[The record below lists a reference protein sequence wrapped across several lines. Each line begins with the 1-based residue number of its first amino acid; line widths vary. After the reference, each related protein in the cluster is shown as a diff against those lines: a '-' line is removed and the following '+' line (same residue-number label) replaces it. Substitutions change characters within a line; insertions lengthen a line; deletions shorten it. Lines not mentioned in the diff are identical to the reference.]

1 MASVLTHNMGDIKK
15 VTFFMEECK
24 RAGIPVLGPSV
35 NESNFKF
42 KVNDKGQIRFGM
54 GAIKG
59 VGNGAVDAI
68 VAEREENGPYV
79 SIFGFAS
86 RLDLRTV
93 NKKNFEGLALAGAFD
108 QFEGIHRA
116 QYFAEDE
123 RGQTLI
129 EMAIKY
135 GNAVREA
142 ANSSQASLFGESE
155 DADIPEPPIPP
166 ALEWRTLDQ
175 LNREK
180 EVVGVYISGHPLDD
194 FKFELEQF
202 SNMQVVEL
210 EDIENLKKR
219 RECNVAGIITSVS
232 HLTTKT
238 GSPFGKFV
246 LEDYSGAF
254 EFALFKDDYVKFR
267 NYLNDY
273 WFVLVTVKLD
283 SWYSKRDQKEV
294 FRTSVAR
301 IQLLSEL
308 REKMVKKLN
317 LNIPLHKLDENLVD
331 AIEDLLKKNK
341 GKVPVQV
348 NVKEDDTIIE
358 MPSRSMKVEISREL
372 SDTLDKMPQLQWSID

>member
-1 MASVLTHNMGDIKK
+1 M
-15 VTFFMEECK
+15 
-24 RAGIPVLGPSV
+24 
-35 NESNFKF
+35 
-42 KVNDKGQIRFGM
+42 
-54 GAIKG
+54 
-59 VGNGAVDAI
+59 
-68 VAEREENGPYV
+68 
-79 SIFGFAS
+79 
-86 RLDLRTV
+86 
-93 NKKNFEGLALAGAFD
+93 
-108 QFEGIHRA
+108 
-116 QYFAEDE
+116 
-123 RGQTLI
+123 
-129 EMAIKY
+129 
-135 GNAVREA
+135 
-142 ANSSQASLFGESE
+142 
-155 DADIPEPPIPP
+155 
-166 ALEWRTLDQ
+166 
-175 LNREK
+175 
-180 EVVGVYISGHPLDD
+180 
-194 FKFELEQF
+194 
-202 SNMQVVEL
+202 
-210 EDIENLKKR
+210 
-219 RECNVAGIITSVS
+219 
-232 HLTTKT
+232 
-238 GSPFGKFV
+238 

-358 MPSRSMKVEISREL
+358 MPSRSMKVELSREL